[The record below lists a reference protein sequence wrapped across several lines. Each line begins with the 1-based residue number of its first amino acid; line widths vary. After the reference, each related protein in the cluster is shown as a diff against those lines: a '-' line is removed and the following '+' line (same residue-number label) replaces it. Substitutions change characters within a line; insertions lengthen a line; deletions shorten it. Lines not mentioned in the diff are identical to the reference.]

1 MSEPK
6 EKLKYKSNNV
16 LTDNDTVIESNVL
29 GKFFPAVPFQA
40 KSAEKNDFE
49 EEINNETEAQ
59 ENHSL
64 NFSSAAPPDDRI
76 TNHLFPNIVRTDSG
90 IQLKANSNYTT
101 PLQLKP
107 NKTKISSY
115 SAPAFQLK
123 TVEPTQN
130 DSKEDDTSSVQ
141 NTSHSNSLPKDVLGN
156 MEQMMGADFSG
167 VNIHQNST
175 NAHNVGALAYTQGE
189 DIHFAPGQFDPT
201 SKSGKELIGH
211 ELTHVVQQRQGRV
224 QPTTQAKGLP
234 VNDDEGL
241 EAEADEM
248 GRQAAQMKANPDAPP
263 AQMSLFGNEQ
273 ERIRTKTGIK
283 INNPTF
289 DESRMR
295 QELPRTSFTGAGD
308 PRLAQAM
315 TVLYSGATEGA
326 EVEQSLRTIAEIRGL
341 DVSTVNEQYNRA
353 IAIRTAGRQYAN
365 PNGAANDANDPSPD
379 LDLDRHPDFTGSLSQ
394 LRFGSTL
401 GDVFGIDPVF
411 GALISPTGGLVGPGN
426 DSVSGDANN
435 PTVLHGTVHD
445 AAGYLLNAHGVGPG
459 YNYLKRSWELDAT
472 NPLAGQTS
480 GTAYWADRNPIAQAT
495 ATLGTFGVNA
505 VMDNPSILLGMIHP
519 GLAVP
524 GLMNAGRDYENN
536 FIRSAVEVG
545 GGNWAS
551 RGVDSISNTLNAG
564 WNAASNLWD
573 GVTGV
578 ASDVW
583 DGARGVTSDVIGG
596 MRGVASDVWSGARGV
611 ASDVWDGARGVTS
624 DVIGGM
630 RGVASDVW
638 SGARGVASDVWDGA
652 RGLAS
657 GVMGGIGGALKDSGI
672 GQPLTAPGLGGIAS
686 GLGRALSRAASG
698 VGGALRDAG
707 IGQPLTAP
715 GVGGIVGGIGRA
727 LSGVTGGIGGAL
739 RDAGIGQ
746 PLTAPGVGD
755 LFDGL
760 DRLLSGTT
768 GGNGGALR
776 DAGIGQPL
784 TAPGVGDLFD
794 RLDRLLSSTTGG
806 IGDALKD
813 SGIGQ
818 PLTAPGVG
826 GIVGGIGRALSGV
839 TGGIGGALRDAGIGQ
854 PLTAPG
860 LGGIVGGISRMLSGI
875 TGGLSDALKNSGIG
889 QPLTAP
895 GLGGLGGGIGRML
908 PGPKGGM
915 GVADGIGG
923 LLPKILGGLG
933 LNGGIFGGLGG
944 LLPGLLGP
952 FGGIL
957 GGLGGLLGKG
967 GIGQPLTAPGLGGL
981 GGGIG
986 RMLPGPKGGMGVAG
1000 GIGGLLPKIFGGL
1013 GLNGGISGGLGGLL
1027 PGLLGP
1033 SGGILGGLGGLLG
1046 KGGIGQPLTTP
1057 GMGGI
1062 LGGLGGILGR
1072 LGRILPG
1079 ITGGLSGTLK
1089 DSGIGQPLIT
1099 PGLGGLGAAAGRRLS
1114 GLSDGQGDA
1123 LRDAGIGQ
1131 PLTTP
1136 GMGGI
1141 LGRLGRILS
1150 RITGGLSGALKDS
1163 GIGQPLIAPG
1173 LDGLGAAAG
1182 QRLSGLSD
1190 GQGDALRYA
1199 GIGQPLTSP
1208 GMGGILSGLRR
1219 IINSIPEAKNVSANP
1234 TNHPGW
1240 DLPFDPFRIG
1250 GIGVPN
1256 NTPTHIPAGVGSKP
1270 EGDGYST
1277 PWLYSGFKPSA
1288 DGKYPIGYS
1297 GGFGLGRLAAPG
1309 NTNTYGAADIN
1320 LGAWDDPD
1328 GGTRYG
1334 LGASAGAGKG
1344 SYDIP
1349 AIINSFYPGAMDKR
1363 NILNLDVGLGTAG
1376 ADLSLNPDT
1385 GFSIGA
1391 QANIA
1396 EGAITAGTTD
1406 TGDSDKTY
1414 KLGLSE
1420 GVGAALRGHWGDK
1433 DKDGL
1438 REYGFGFDFGP
1449 LSVDMKTE
1457 DPLRD
1462 LGIGFIPGVGPA
1474 LANLLPGGN
1483 LTEGLANKF
1492 GLTTRNATLA
1502 DTWNLVSDTA
1512 SDAWDGAK
1520 GLASDAWD
1528 SVTSTASDAW
1538 DGITNT
1544 ASDAWDGVTST
1555 ASDAWDGAKGL
1566 ASDAWDGAKSTASDA
1581 WDSATS
1587 TASDAW
1593 SGTKSIASDA
1603 WDGLKSLF

>member
-715 GVGGIVGGIGRA
+715 VVGGIVGGIGRA

-746 PLTAPGVGD
+746 PLTAPGVGG
-755 LFDGL
+755 LFGGIG
-760 DRLLSGTT
+760 RLLSGTT

-933 LNGGIFGGLGG
+933 LNGGI
-944 LLPGLLGP
+944 
-952 FGGIL
+952 
-957 GGLGGLLGKG
+957 
-967 GIGQPLTAPGLGGL
+967 
-981 GGGIG
+981 
-986 RMLPGPKGGMGVAG
+986 
-1000 GIGGLLPKIFGGL
+1000 
-1013 GLNGGISGGLGGLL
+1013 SGGLGGLL

-1079 ITGGLSGTLK
+1079 ITGGLSGT
-1089 DSGIGQPLIT
+1089 
-1099 PGLGGLGAAAGRRLS
+1099 
-1114 GLSDGQGDA
+1114 
-1123 LRDAGIGQ
+1123 
-1131 PLTTP
+1131 
-1136 GMGGI
+1136 
-1141 LGRLGRILS
+1141 
-1150 RITGGLSGALKDS
+1150 LKDS

>member
-860 LGGIVGGISRMLSGI
+860 LGGITSDLGRALSGVTGGISGALRDAGIGQPLTAPGLGGIVGGISRMLSGI

-923 LLPKILGGLG
+923 LLPKIL
-933 LNGGIFGGLGG
+933 
-944 LLPGLLGP
+944 
-952 FGGIL
+952 
-957 GGLGGLLGKG
+957 
-967 GIGQPLTAPGLGGL
+967 
-981 GGGIG
+981 
-986 RMLPGPKGGMGVAG
+986 
-1000 GIGGLLPKIFGGL
+1000 GGL

-1079 ITGGLSGTLK
+1079 ITGGLSGT
-1089 DSGIGQPLIT
+1089 
-1099 PGLGGLGAAAGRRLS
+1099 
-1114 GLSDGQGDA
+1114 
-1123 LRDAGIGQ
+1123 
-1131 PLTTP
+1131 
-1136 GMGGI
+1136 
-1141 LGRLGRILS
+1141 
-1150 RITGGLSGALKDS
+1150 LKDS

>member
-101 PLQLKP
+101 PLQPKP

-784 TAPGVGDLFD
+784 TAPGVGGIVGGIGRALSGVTGGIGGALRDAGIGQPLTAPGVGDLFDRLDRLLSGTTGGNGGALKDSGIGQPLTAPGVGDLFD

-806 IGDALKD
+806 NGGALKD
-813 SGIGQ
+813 SGIGQPLTASGVGGIVGGIGRALSGVTGGIGGALRDAGIGQ

-860 LGGIVGGISRMLSGI
+860 VGDLFD
-875 TGGLSDALKNSGIG
+875 GLD
-889 QPLTAP
+889 
-895 GLGGLGGGIGRML
+895 
-908 PGPKGGM
+908 
-915 GVADGIGG
+915 
-923 LLPKILGGLG
+923 
-933 LNGGIFGGLGG
+933 
-944 LLPGLLGP
+944 
-952 FGGIL
+952 
-957 GGLGGLLGKG
+957 
-967 GIGQPLTAPGLGGL
+967 
-981 GGGIG
+981 
-986 RMLPGPKGGMGVAG
+986 
-1000 GIGGLLPKIFGGL
+1000 
-1013 GLNGGISGGLGGLL
+1013 
-1027 PGLLGP
+1027 
-1033 SGGILGGLGGLLG
+1033 
-1046 KGGIGQPLTTP
+1046 
-1057 GMGGI
+1057 
-1062 LGGLGGILGR
+1062 R
-1072 LGRILPG
+1072 L
-1079 ITGGLSGTLK
+1079 LSGT
-1089 DSGIGQPLIT
+1089 T
-1099 PGLGGLGAAAGRRLS
+1099 GGNGG
-1114 GLSDGQGDA
+1114 A

-1131 PLTTP
+1131 PLTAP
-1136 GMGGI
+1136 GVGGI
-1141 LGRLGRILS
+1141 VGGIGRALS
-1150 RITGGLSGALKDS
+1150 GVTGGIGGALRD
-1163 GIGQPLIAPG
+1163 
-1173 LDGLGAAAG
+1173 
-1182 QRLSGLSD
+1182 
-1190 GQGDALRYA
+1190 A
-1199 GIGQPLTSP
+1199 GIGQPLT
-1208 GMGGILSGLRR
+1208 
-1219 IINSIPEAKNVSANP
+1219 A
-1234 TNHPGW
+1234 
-1240 DLPFDPFRIG
+1240 
-1250 GIGVPN
+1250 
-1256 NTPTHIPAGVGSKP
+1256 
-1270 EGDGYST
+1270 
-1277 PWLYSGFKPSA
+1277 
-1288 DGKYPIGYS
+1288 
-1297 GGFGLGRLAAPG
+1297 
-1309 NTNTYGAADIN
+1309 
-1320 LGAWDDPD
+1320 
-1328 GGTRYG
+1328 
-1334 LGASAGAGKG
+1334 
-1344 SYDIP
+1344 
-1349 AIINSFYPGAMDKR
+1349 
-1363 NILNLDVGLGTAG
+1363 
-1376 ADLSLNPDT
+1376 
-1385 GFSIGA
+1385 
-1391 QANIA
+1391 
-1396 EGAITAGTTD
+1396 
-1406 TGDSDKTY
+1406 
-1414 KLGLSE
+1414 
-1420 GVGAALRGHWGDK
+1420 
-1433 DKDGL
+1433 
-1438 REYGFGFDFGP
+1438 
-1449 LSVDMKTE
+1449 
-1457 DPLRD
+1457 
-1462 LGIGFIPGVGPA
+1462 PGVG
-1474 LANLLPGGN
+1474 
-1483 LTEGLANKF
+1483 
-1492 GLTTRNATLA
+1492 
-1502 DTWNLVSDTA
+1502 D
-1512 SDAWDGAK
+1512 
-1520 GLASDAWD
+1520 
-1528 SVTSTASDAW
+1528 
-1538 DGITNT
+1538 
-1544 ASDAWDGVTST
+1544 
-1555 ASDAWDGAKGL
+1555 
-1566 ASDAWDGAKSTASDA
+1566 
-1581 WDSATS
+1581 
-1587 TASDAW
+1587 
-1593 SGTKSIASDA
+1593 
-1603 WDGLKSLF
+1603 LFD

>member
-715 GVGGIVGGIGRA
+715 G
-727 LSGVTGGIGGAL
+727 
-739 RDAGIGQ
+739 
-746 PLTAPGVGD
+746 
-755 LFDGL
+755 
-760 DRLLSGTT
+760 
-768 GGNGGALR
+768 
-776 DAGIGQPL
+776 
-784 TAPGVGDLFD
+784 
-794 RLDRLLSSTTGG
+794 
-806 IGDALKD
+806 
-813 SGIGQ
+813 
-818 PLTAPGVG
+818 
-826 GIVGGIGRALSGV
+826 
-839 TGGIGGALRDAGIGQ
+839 
-854 PLTAPG
+854 

-923 LLPKILGGLG
+923 LLPKIL
-933 LNGGIFGGLGG
+933 
-944 LLPGLLGP
+944 
-952 FGGIL
+952 
-957 GGLGGLLGKG
+957 
-967 GIGQPLTAPGLGGL
+967 
-981 GGGIG
+981 
-986 RMLPGPKGGMGVAG
+986 
-1000 GIGGLLPKIFGGL
+1000 GGL

>member
-755 LFDGL
+755 LFDRL

-768 GGNGGALR
+768 GGNGGALK
-776 DAGIGQPL
+776 DSGIGQPL

-806 IGDALKD
+806 NGGALKD

-818 PLTAPGVG
+818 PLTASGVG

-933 LNGGIFGGLGG
+933 LNGGI
-944 LLPGLLGP
+944 
-952 FGGIL
+952 
-957 GGLGGLLGKG
+957 
-967 GIGQPLTAPGLGGL
+967 
-981 GGGIG
+981 
-986 RMLPGPKGGMGVAG
+986 
-1000 GIGGLLPKIFGGL
+1000 
-1013 GLNGGISGGLGGLL
+1013 SGGLGGLL

-1099 PGLGGLGAAAGRRLS
+1099 PGLGGLGAAAGR
-1114 GLSDGQGDA
+1114 
-1123 LRDAGIGQ
+1123 
-1131 PLTTP
+1131 
-1136 GMGGI
+1136 
-1141 LGRLGRILS
+1141 
-1150 RITGGLSGALKDS
+1150 
-1163 GIGQPLIAPG
+1163 
-1173 LDGLGAAAG
+1173 
-1182 QRLSGLSD
+1182 RLSGLSD

>member
-933 LNGGIFGGLGG
+933 LNGGI
-944 LLPGLLGP
+944 
-952 FGGIL
+952 
-957 GGLGGLLGKG
+957 
-967 GIGQPLTAPGLGGL
+967 
-981 GGGIG
+981 
-986 RMLPGPKGGMGVAG
+986 
-1000 GIGGLLPKIFGGL
+1000 
-1013 GLNGGISGGLGGLL
+1013 SGGLGGLL

>member
-755 LFDGL
+755 LFDRL

-768 GGNGGALR
+768 GGNGGALK
-776 DAGIGQPL
+776 DSGIGQPL

-806 IGDALKD
+806 NGGALKD

-818 PLTAPGVG
+818 PLTASGVG

-933 LNGGIFGGLGG
+933 LNGGI
-944 LLPGLLGP
+944 
-952 FGGIL
+952 
-957 GGLGGLLGKG
+957 
-967 GIGQPLTAPGLGGL
+967 
-981 GGGIG
+981 
-986 RMLPGPKGGMGVAG
+986 
-1000 GIGGLLPKIFGGL
+1000 
-1013 GLNGGISGGLGGLL
+1013 SGGLGGLL

-1079 ITGGLSGTLK
+1079 ITGGLSGT
-1089 DSGIGQPLIT
+1089 
-1099 PGLGGLGAAAGRRLS
+1099 
-1114 GLSDGQGDA
+1114 
-1123 LRDAGIGQ
+1123 
-1131 PLTTP
+1131 
-1136 GMGGI
+1136 
-1141 LGRLGRILS
+1141 
-1150 RITGGLSGALKDS
+1150 LKDS

>member
-755 LFDGL
+755 LFD
-760 DRLLSGTT
+760 
-768 GGNGGALR
+768 
-776 DAGIGQPL
+776 
-784 TAPGVGDLFD
+784 

-933 LNGGIFGGLGG
+933 LNGGI
-944 LLPGLLGP
+944 
-952 FGGIL
+952 
-957 GGLGGLLGKG
+957 
-967 GIGQPLTAPGLGGL
+967 
-981 GGGIG
+981 
-986 RMLPGPKGGMGVAG
+986 
-1000 GIGGLLPKIFGGL
+1000 
-1013 GLNGGISGGLGGLL
+1013 SGGLGGLL

-1079 ITGGLSGTLK
+1079 ITGGLSGT
-1089 DSGIGQPLIT
+1089 
-1099 PGLGGLGAAAGRRLS
+1099 
-1114 GLSDGQGDA
+1114 
-1123 LRDAGIGQ
+1123 
-1131 PLTTP
+1131 
-1136 GMGGI
+1136 
-1141 LGRLGRILS
+1141 
-1150 RITGGLSGALKDS
+1150 LKDS

>member
-715 GVGGIVGGIGRA
+715 G
-727 LSGVTGGIGGAL
+727 
-739 RDAGIGQ
+739 
-746 PLTAPGVGD
+746 
-755 LFDGL
+755 
-760 DRLLSGTT
+760 
-768 GGNGGALR
+768 
-776 DAGIGQPL
+776 
-784 TAPGVGDLFD
+784 
-794 RLDRLLSSTTGG
+794 
-806 IGDALKD
+806 
-813 SGIGQ
+813 
-818 PLTAPGVG
+818 
-826 GIVGGIGRALSGV
+826 
-839 TGGIGGALRDAGIGQ
+839 
-854 PLTAPG
+854 

-1099 PGLGGLGAAAGRRLS
+1099 PGLG
-1114 GLSDGQGDA
+1114 
-1123 LRDAGIGQ
+1123 
-1131 PLTTP
+1131 
-1136 GMGGI
+1136 
-1141 LGRLGRILS
+1141 
-1150 RITGGLSGALKDS
+1150 
-1163 GIGQPLIAPG
+1163 
-1173 LDGLGAAAG
+1173 GLGAAAG

>member
-755 LFDGL
+755 LFD
-760 DRLLSGTT
+760 
-768 GGNGGALR
+768 
-776 DAGIGQPL
+776 
-784 TAPGVGDLFD
+784 

-806 IGDALKD
+806 NGGALKD

-818 PLTAPGVG
+818 PLTASGVG

-923 LLPKILGGLG
+923 LLPKIL
-933 LNGGIFGGLGG
+933 
-944 LLPGLLGP
+944 
-952 FGGIL
+952 
-957 GGLGGLLGKG
+957 
-967 GIGQPLTAPGLGGL
+967 
-981 GGGIG
+981 
-986 RMLPGPKGGMGVAG
+986 
-1000 GIGGLLPKIFGGL
+1000 GGL

>member
-715 GVGGIVGGIGRA
+715 G
-727 LSGVTGGIGGAL
+727 
-739 RDAGIGQ
+739 
-746 PLTAPGVGD
+746 
-755 LFDGL
+755 
-760 DRLLSGTT
+760 
-768 GGNGGALR
+768 
-776 DAGIGQPL
+776 
-784 TAPGVGDLFD
+784 
-794 RLDRLLSSTTGG
+794 
-806 IGDALKD
+806 
-813 SGIGQ
+813 
-818 PLTAPGVG
+818 
-826 GIVGGIGRALSGV
+826 
-839 TGGIGGALRDAGIGQ
+839 
-854 PLTAPG
+854 

-933 LNGGIFGGLGG
+933 LNGGI
-944 LLPGLLGP
+944 
-952 FGGIL
+952 
-957 GGLGGLLGKG
+957 
-967 GIGQPLTAPGLGGL
+967 
-981 GGGIG
+981 
-986 RMLPGPKGGMGVAG
+986 
-1000 GIGGLLPKIFGGL
+1000 
-1013 GLNGGISGGLGGLL
+1013 SGGLGGLL

-1079 ITGGLSGTLK
+1079 ITGGLSGT
-1089 DSGIGQPLIT
+1089 
-1099 PGLGGLGAAAGRRLS
+1099 
-1114 GLSDGQGDA
+1114 
-1123 LRDAGIGQ
+1123 
-1131 PLTTP
+1131 
-1136 GMGGI
+1136 
-1141 LGRLGRILS
+1141 
-1150 RITGGLSGALKDS
+1150 LKDS

>member
-806 IGDALKD
+806 NGGALKD

-818 PLTAPGVG
+818 PLTASGVG

-933 LNGGIFGGLGG
+933 LNGGI
-944 LLPGLLGP
+944 
-952 FGGIL
+952 
-957 GGLGGLLGKG
+957 
-967 GIGQPLTAPGLGGL
+967 
-981 GGGIG
+981 
-986 RMLPGPKGGMGVAG
+986 
-1000 GIGGLLPKIFGGL
+1000 
-1013 GLNGGISGGLGGLL
+1013 SGGLGGLL

-1079 ITGGLSGTLK
+1079 ITGGLSGT
-1089 DSGIGQPLIT
+1089 
-1099 PGLGGLGAAAGRRLS
+1099 
-1114 GLSDGQGDA
+1114 
-1123 LRDAGIGQ
+1123 
-1131 PLTTP
+1131 
-1136 GMGGI
+1136 
-1141 LGRLGRILS
+1141 
-1150 RITGGLSGALKDS
+1150 LKDS

>member
-755 LFDGL
+755 LFD
-760 DRLLSGTT
+760 
-768 GGNGGALR
+768 
-776 DAGIGQPL
+776 
-784 TAPGVGDLFD
+784 

-839 TGGIGGALRDAGIGQ
+839 TGGIGGALRDAGIGQPLTAPGLGGITSDLGRALSGVTGGISGALRDAGIGQ

-923 LLPKILGGLG
+923 LLPKIL
-933 LNGGIFGGLGG
+933 
-944 LLPGLLGP
+944 
-952 FGGIL
+952 
-957 GGLGGLLGKG
+957 
-967 GIGQPLTAPGLGGL
+967 
-981 GGGIG
+981 
-986 RMLPGPKGGMGVAG
+986 
-1000 GIGGLLPKIFGGL
+1000 GGL

>member
-715 GVGGIVGGIGRA
+715 G
-727 LSGVTGGIGGAL
+727 
-739 RDAGIGQ
+739 
-746 PLTAPGVGD
+746 
-755 LFDGL
+755 
-760 DRLLSGTT
+760 
-768 GGNGGALR
+768 
-776 DAGIGQPL
+776 
-784 TAPGVGDLFD
+784 
-794 RLDRLLSSTTGG
+794 
-806 IGDALKD
+806 
-813 SGIGQ
+813 
-818 PLTAPGVG
+818 
-826 GIVGGIGRALSGV
+826 
-839 TGGIGGALRDAGIGQ
+839 
-854 PLTAPG
+854 

-923 LLPKILGGLG
+923 LLPKIL
-933 LNGGIFGGLGG
+933 
-944 LLPGLLGP
+944 
-952 FGGIL
+952 
-957 GGLGGLLGKG
+957 
-967 GIGQPLTAPGLGGL
+967 
-981 GGGIG
+981 
-986 RMLPGPKGGMGVAG
+986 
-1000 GIGGLLPKIFGGL
+1000 GGL

-1099 PGLGGLGAAAGRRLS
+1099 PGLG
-1114 GLSDGQGDA
+1114 
-1123 LRDAGIGQ
+1123 
-1131 PLTTP
+1131 
-1136 GMGGI
+1136 
-1141 LGRLGRILS
+1141 
-1150 RITGGLSGALKDS
+1150 
-1163 GIGQPLIAPG
+1163 
-1173 LDGLGAAAG
+1173 GLGAAAG

>member
-806 IGDALKD
+806 NGGALRD

-923 LLPKILGGLG
+923 LLPKIL
-933 LNGGIFGGLGG
+933 
-944 LLPGLLGP
+944 
-952 FGGIL
+952 
-957 GGLGGLLGKG
+957 
-967 GIGQPLTAPGLGGL
+967 
-981 GGGIG
+981 
-986 RMLPGPKGGMGVAG
+986 
-1000 GIGGLLPKIFGGL
+1000 GGL

>member
-933 LNGGIFGGLGG
+933 LNGGI
-944 LLPGLLGP
+944 
-952 FGGIL
+952 
-957 GGLGGLLGKG
+957 
-967 GIGQPLTAPGLGGL
+967 
-981 GGGIG
+981 
-986 RMLPGPKGGMGVAG
+986 
-1000 GIGGLLPKIFGGL
+1000 
-1013 GLNGGISGGLGGLL
+1013 SGGLGGLL

-1079 ITGGLSGTLK
+1079 ITGGLSGT
-1089 DSGIGQPLIT
+1089 
-1099 PGLGGLGAAAGRRLS
+1099 
-1114 GLSDGQGDA
+1114 
-1123 LRDAGIGQ
+1123 
-1131 PLTTP
+1131 
-1136 GMGGI
+1136 
-1141 LGRLGRILS
+1141 
-1150 RITGGLSGALKDS
+1150 LKDS

>member
-715 GVGGIVGGIGRA
+715 GVG
-727 LSGVTGGIGGAL
+727 
-739 RDAGIGQ
+739 
-746 PLTAPGVGD
+746 
-755 LFDGL
+755 
-760 DRLLSGTT
+760 
-768 GGNGGALR
+768 
-776 DAGIGQPL
+776 
-784 TAPGVGDLFD
+784 DLFD

-923 LLPKILGGLG
+923 LLPKIL
-933 LNGGIFGGLGG
+933 
-944 LLPGLLGP
+944 
-952 FGGIL
+952 
-957 GGLGGLLGKG
+957 
-967 GIGQPLTAPGLGGL
+967 
-981 GGGIG
+981 
-986 RMLPGPKGGMGVAG
+986 
-1000 GIGGLLPKIFGGL
+1000 GGL

>member
-784 TAPGVGDLFD
+784 TAPG
-794 RLDRLLSSTTGG
+794 
-806 IGDALKD
+806 
-813 SGIGQ
+813 
-818 PLTAPGVG
+818 
-826 GIVGGIGRALSGV
+826 
-839 TGGIGGALRDAGIGQ
+839 
-854 PLTAPG
+854 

>member
-755 LFDGL
+755 LFDRL

-768 GGNGGALR
+768 GGNGGALK
-776 DAGIGQPL
+776 DSGIGQPL

-923 LLPKILGGLG
+923 LLPKIL
-933 LNGGIFGGLGG
+933 
-944 LLPGLLGP
+944 
-952 FGGIL
+952 
-957 GGLGGLLGKG
+957 
-967 GIGQPLTAPGLGGL
+967 
-981 GGGIG
+981 
-986 RMLPGPKGGMGVAG
+986 
-1000 GIGGLLPKIFGGL
+1000 GGL

>member
-755 LFDGL
+755 LFDRL

-768 GGNGGALR
+768 GGNGGALK
-776 DAGIGQPL
+776 DSGIGQPL

-1123 LRDAGIGQ
+1123 LRD
-1131 PLTTP
+1131 
-1136 GMGGI
+1136 
-1141 LGRLGRILS
+1141 
-1150 RITGGLSGALKDS
+1150 
-1163 GIGQPLIAPG
+1163 
-1173 LDGLGAAAG
+1173 
-1182 QRLSGLSD
+1182 
-1190 GQGDALRYA
+1190 A